1 MWTGHEPTVEQKRE
15 IAEIISWNI
24 FQMDGIEMTRPGCDT
39 KTIIM
44 DWGEGHPIE
53 FSSLA
58 KK

>member
-1 MWTGHEPTVEQKRE
+1 
-15 IAEIISWNI
+15 
-24 FQMDGIEMTRPGCDT
+24 MTRPGCDT
-39 KTIIM
+39 KALVM